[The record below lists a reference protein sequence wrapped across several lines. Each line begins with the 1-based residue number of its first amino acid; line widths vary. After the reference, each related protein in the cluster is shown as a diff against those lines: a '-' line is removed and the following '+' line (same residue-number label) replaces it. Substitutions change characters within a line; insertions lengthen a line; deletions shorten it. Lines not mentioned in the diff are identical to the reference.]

1 MESLIPI
8 ISKLQDVFATIG
20 YRENEVQLPQIVV
33 VGSQSAGKSSV
44 IEGIVGRDFLPR
56 GTGIVTRRPL
66 LLHLIHMPMDDSKR
80 RQDSRFA
87 NGDWG
92 TFEHLPDEVFTDFE
106 KVREEIEKETNRL
119 SGTNKGISVIPINL
133 KIYSAKVV
141 NLSLIDLP
149 GITKV
154 PVGDQPPD
162 IEILIRDM
170 VMSYISN
177 PNSLILAVTPANQ
190 DFATSEPL
198 KLARDVDK
206 DGNRTLCVLTKLD
219 LMDHGTD
226 AMDVLMG
233 KLVPVKLGI
242 IGVVNRSQADINTKK
257 PIEECLKDEVT
268 FLHKKYPTLASKNGI
283 QFLAKTLNRLLMH
296 HIRECLPQLKLR
308 VATMTAQCQSLLY
321 SYGEPISDKNKTL
334 LQIITHFS
342 TAYTS
347 TIDGNAKHIET
358 SELCGGARIGYIF
371 HDTFRNT
378 VEKIDPMGGLTPIE
392 ILTAIRNATGPRP
405 ALFVPEVSFELLV
418 KRQIRRLEEP
428 SLNCVD
434 LVYEEL
440 LRIVQH
446 CGFEIQQEMQRFP
459 RLYERIN
466 EVVSALLSS
475 RITPTKDF
483 VGNLVGIQLAYINTK
498 HPEFTDS
505 ALVNMM
511 KDIDFPAEER
521 KRASSFK
528 SNLTKDGNVTTL
540 TLTTATSSTAAGD
553 AAKESNGGWLGF
565 GKAKA
570 PIEADPVDTPGAGT
584 TEAVQQFRHRELTPR
599 EKRDSGIVERLI
611 RGYFLIVRKSIQD
624 MVPKAVMK
632 FLVNN
637 VRDNLQ
643 SELVRVLYNSE
654 NIDELLVE
662 SDLMAQRRKDASEML
677 DALNKA
683 NNVISEIRE
692 THIW

>member
-66 LLHLIHMPMDDSKR
+66 LLHLIHMPLDDSKR
-80 RQDSRFA
+80 RQDARFA
-87 NGDWG
+87 SSDWA
-92 TFEHLPDEVFTDFE
+92 TFEHIPNEIFTDFE

-162 IEILIRDM
+162 IEVLIRDM

-206 DGNRTLCVLTKLD
+206 EGNRTLCVLTKLD

-242 IGVVNRSQADINTKK
+242 IGVVNRSQADIMSKK

-283 QFLAKTLNRLLMH
+283 QFLSKTLNRLLMH

-321 SYGEPISDKNKTL
+321 SYGEPINDKNKTL

-342 TAYTS
+342 SAYTS
-347 TIDGNAKHIET
+347 TIDGNAKNIET

-371 HDTFRNT
+371 HDTFRST
-378 VEKIDPMGGLTPIE
+378 VEKIDPMGGLTPLE

-466 EVVSALLSS
+466 EVVSSLLSS
-475 RITPTKDF
+475 RIAPTKEF

-505 ALVNMM
+505 ALVNMF
-511 KDIDFPAEER
+511 KEVDFPAEER
-521 KRASSFK
+521 KRTASFK
-528 SNLTKDGNVTTL
+528 NQLLRDGNVTTQNSTTQL
-540 TLTTATSSTAAGD
+540 TAGGD
-553 AAKESNGGWLGF
+553 NAKESNGWLNF
-565 GKAKA
+565 GKVK
-570 PIEADPVDTPGAGT
+570 EALHMETDPVDTPGAQI
-584 TEAVQQFRHRELTPR
+584 TEAVQQSRHRELTVR

-632 FLVNN
+632 FLVNY

-643 SELVRVLYNSE
+643 SDLVRVLYNAE
-654 NIDELLVE
+654 NIDDLLVE
-662 SDLMAQRRKDASEML
+662 SDLMSQRRKDASEML
-677 DALNKA
+677 EALNKA